1 MQTVVGR
8 HAEQKLLYCGQP
20 LVSTDTL
27 GRCDQATLDMYVFM
41 FESPDDG
48 FRQHAQR
55 TMLTMLRP
63 MPPCAFL
70 GPLDVSQR
78 DAVDAFGRLLL
89 RRVEAECNEGAR
101 ITPDCLPLAIEFA
114 VVRGSLRCAH
124 FRWNWSK
131 HLRRATRR
139 GVVLD
144 LSPLCFRCAGA
155 LPLISVLPIH
165 PVRSVCVGV
174 SDGLDVCAPQVFT
187 DAGDAAVDALP
198 FMCRVRSSVSAGG
211 GVRGARGK

>member
-1 MQTVVGR
+1 
-8 HAEQKLLYCGQP
+8 
-20 LVSTDTL
+20 
-27 GRCDQATLDMYVFM
+27 MYVFM

-89 RRVEAECNEGAR
+89 RRVEAACNDGAR
-101 ITPDCLPLAIEFA
+101 ITPDCLALAIEFA

-124 FRWNWSK
+124 LRWSWK
-131 HLRRATRR
+131 TPATRTRR
-139 GVVLD
+139 GV
-144 LSPLCFRCAGA
+144 R
-155 LPLISVLPIH
+155 
-165 PVRSVCVGV
+165 
-174 SDGLDVCAPQVFT
+174 T
-187 DAGDAAVDALP
+187 
-198 FMCRVRSSVSAGG
+198 
-211 GVRGARGK
+211 